1 MHVVLLNSVVSF
13 LIYDNLFEIGIKYL
27 YGIQNQQIQTQEEI
41 ANSM

>member
-27 YGIQNQQIQTQEEI
+27 YGIRNEQIQTEMES
-41 ANSM
+41 ANSL